1 MAWGKRA
8 DKEDGAALSKG
19 WEGLVVK
26 GKQKPEGGIRERSPQ
41 TTGSARSSSSPSRG
55 ASSCCR
61 HDFMPSVNS

>member
-19 WEGLVVK
+19 WEGLVAK

-41 TTGSARSSSSPSRG
+41 TTGSA
-55 ASSCCR
+55 
-61 HDFMPSVNS
+61 